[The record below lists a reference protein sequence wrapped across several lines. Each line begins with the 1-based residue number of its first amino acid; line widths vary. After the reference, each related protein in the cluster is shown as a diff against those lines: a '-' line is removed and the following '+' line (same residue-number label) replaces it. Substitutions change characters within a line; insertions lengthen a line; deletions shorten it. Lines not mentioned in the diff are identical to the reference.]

1 MAETVAAAL
10 AEAGASPQ
18 EIATAMKAALAG
30 KPELKVKKSY
40 LSKKETRV
48 FKRILSLTDIVQ
60 SL

>member
-40 LSKKETRV
+40 LSKKQMTQH
-48 FKRILSLTDIVQ
+48 T
-60 SL
+60 